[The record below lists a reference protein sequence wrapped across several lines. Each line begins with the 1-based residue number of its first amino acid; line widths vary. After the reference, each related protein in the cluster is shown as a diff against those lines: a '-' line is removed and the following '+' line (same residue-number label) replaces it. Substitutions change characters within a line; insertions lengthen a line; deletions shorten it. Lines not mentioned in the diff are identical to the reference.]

1 MRYGNTRSVEWRD
14 GLWMPRKLPRGQ
26 TIAKHVFSSLPGFF
40 GAARA
45 MNALLSY
52 QRYAAFVIT
61 GLVLVGSVVGAAFYS
76 KWMLLLVLTAGG
88 LFLLGVRDLRQY
100 KHSILRNYPVV
111 GHLRFL
117 LESFRPE
124 IRQYI
129 IESDHDEVPFSREDR
144 GLVYQRAKGAEDKRP
159 FGTIENVYSS
169 GYAWLTHSAL
179 PVTIVETDFRIHVGG
194 PACKQPYS
202 ASLYNISAMSFGSL
216 SANAILALN
225 SGARMGGFAHDTG
238 EGGISQYHRKG
249 GGDLIYQV
257 ASGYFG
263 CRNDDGSFSPEQ
275 FKRLSSDPQIKMI
288 EIKLSQG
295 AKPGHGGMLPASKI
309 SPEIAQARGIPM
321 GVDCVSPAAH
331 STFSTPVGLMEFVS
345 RLRERSVGKPV
356 GFKLCIGHRRE
367 FMSMVKAMLKTGIV
381 PDFIVVDGA
390 EGGTGAA
397 PVEFVNR
404 VGMPMLEGLTFV
416 HNTLRGAG
424 LRDQVKI
431 GAAGKIVTAFDIA
444 RTLALGADWC
454 NAARGFMFSIGCIQ
468 AQSCHTNRCPVG
480 IATQDPVRQ
489 RAIDVGDKSQR
500 VARFHRNTMKVLGE
514 IAGAAGLS
522 HPSDFMPYH
531 FMFRQKDN
539 EFLDGN
545 EAYPYLP
552 EGFLVRDEEFP
563 ELADWYSRWGR
574 AHADS
579 FAPPEIPHGPFQKR
593 RKVKDAEA
601 PGLVSMS

>member
-1 MRYGNTRSVEWRD
+1 MI
-14 GLWMPRKLPRGQ
+14 K
-26 TIAKHVFSSLPGFF
+26 TIILH
-40 GAARA
+40 
-45 MNALLSY
+45 
-52 QRYAAFVIT
+52 QRYLVFVAT
-61 GLVLVGSVVGAAFYS
+61 GLISIAALAGAILYS
-76 KWMLLLVLTAGG
+76 PWLLLLVAVSGA
-88 LFLLGVRDLRQY
+88 LFLLGLHDLHQH
-100 KHSILRNYPVV
+100 KHSILRNYPIV
-111 GHLRFL
+111 GHLRFV

-124 IRQYI
+124 IRQYL
-129 IESDHDEVPFSREDR
+129 IESDNDQVPFSREHR
-144 GLVYQRAKGAEDKRP
+144 GLVYQRAKGVEDKRP
-159 FGTIENVYSS
+159 FGTIENVYGS
-169 GYAWLTHSAL
+169 GYAWLTHSAT
-179 PVTIVETDFRIHVGG
+179 PVSIADTDFRVRIGG
-194 PACKQPYS
+194 SACRQPYD
-202 ASLYNISAMSFGSL
+202 ASLFNISAMSFGSL

-225 SGARMGGFAHDTG
+225 NGARKGGFAHDTG
-238 EGGISQYHRKG
+238 EGSISRYHRQG

-263 CRNDDGSFSPEQ
+263 CRNDDGSFSAEK
-275 FKRLSSDPQIKMI
+275 FAELSADPQIKMI

-309 SPEIAQARGIPM
+309 SPEISEARGIPM
-321 GVDCVSPAAH
+321 GVDCISPAAH
-331 STFSTPVGLMEFVS
+331 GTFSTPVRLMRFVGQ
-345 RLRERSVGKPV
+345 LRELSGGKPV

-397 PVEFVNR
+397 PVEFANR

-424 LRDQVKI
+424 IRDQVRI
-431 GAAGKIVTAFDIA
+431 GAAGKIVSAFDIA

-454 NAARGFMFSIGCIQ
+454 NAARGFMFAIGCIQ
-468 AQSCHTNRCPVG
+468 AQSCHTNCCPVG

-489 RAIDVGDKSQR
+489 RAIDVGDKSDR
-500 VARFHRNTMKVLGE
+500 VARFHGNTMKALGE

-552 EGFLVRDEEFP
+552 EGFLLADQEIP
-563 ELADWYSRWGR
+563 ELADWYSRWDR
-574 AHADS
+574 ANAES
-579 FAPPEIPHGPFQKR
+579 FAPPEIPHGPFQR
-593 RKVKDAEA
+593 RKAA
-601 PGLVSMS
+601 

>member
-1 MRYGNTRSVEWRD
+1 
-14 GLWMPRKLPRGQ
+14 
-26 TIAKHVFSSLPGFF
+26 
-40 GAARA
+40 
-45 MNALLSY
+45 
-52 QRYAAFVIT
+52 
-61 GLVLVGSVVGAAFYS
+61 
-76 KWMLLLVLTAGG
+76 
-88 LFLLGVRDLRQY
+88 
-100 KHSILRNYPVV
+100 
-111 GHLRFL
+111 
-117 LESFRPE
+117 
-124 IRQYI
+124 
-129 IESDHDEVPFSREDR
+129 
-144 GLVYQRAKGAEDKRP
+144 
-159 FGTIENVYSS
+159 
-169 GYAWLTHSAL
+169 LTHSAL

-202 ASLYNISAMSFGSL
+202 ASLYNISAMSFGSR

-263 CRNDDGSFSPEQ
+263 CRNDDGSFSTEQ

-345 RLRERSVGKPV
+345 RLRELSGGKPV

-454 NAARGFMFSIGCIQ
+454 NAARGFMFSIVPNGRLSS
-468 AQSCHTNRCPVG
+468 APL
-480 IATQDPVRQ
+480 
-489 RAIDVGDKSQR
+489 
-500 VARFHRNTMKVLGE
+500 AR
-514 IAGAAGLS
+514 
-522 HPSDFMPYH
+522 
-531 FMFRQKDN
+531 
-539 EFLDGN
+539 
-545 EAYPYLP
+545 
-552 EGFLVRDEEFP
+552 
-563 ELADWYSRWGR
+563 W
-574 AHADS
+574 
-579 FAPPEIPHGPFQKR
+579 
-593 RKVKDAEA
+593 
-601 PGLVSMS
+601 